1 MNSGVEA
8 RYSEYWLR
16 ACFQEAAQSLVA
28 ERQKGNVKA
37 SSSSTEAPSA
47 DMASLYVEQ
56 VCSSSP
62 AGAFCPPTSLP
73 SSHIT
78 TYSHLSLF
86 SPLWQCINKQ
96 LRSGTKA
103 SEKEMIHI
111 LQQLQAFAADEARLT
126 KLLSML
132 PASSPTGSLTP
143 IAGALF
149 HPNASVRTL
158 AASLLKSIEG
168 HKASQPCV
176 SGLNPFLLGGFKPQE
191 GGGAFA

>member
-1 MNSGVEA
+1 
-8 RYSEYWLR
+8 
-16 ACFQEAAQSLVA
+16 
-28 ERQKGNVKA
+28 
-37 SSSSTEAPSA
+37 
-47 DMASLYVEQ
+47 
-56 VCSSSP
+56 
-62 AGAFCPPTSLP
+62 
-73 SSHIT
+73 
-78 TYSHLSLF
+78 
-86 SPLWQCINKQ
+86 
-96 LRSGTKA
+96 
-103 SEKEMIHI
+103 MIHI

-143 IAGALF
+143 IAGAL

-168 HKASQPCV
+168 HKASRPCV

>member
-1 MNSGVEA
+1 
-8 RYSEYWLR
+8 
-16 ACFQEAAQSLVA
+16 
-28 ERQKGNVKA
+28 
-37 SSSSTEAPSA
+37 
-47 DMASLYVEQ
+47 
-56 VCSSSP
+56 
-62 AGAFCPPTSLP
+62 
-73 SSHIT
+73 
-78 TYSHLSLF
+78 
-86 SPLWQCINKQ
+86 
-96 LRSGTKA
+96 
-103 SEKEMIHI
+103 MIHI